1 MLCICHLFVTASSP
15 SLVLST
21 YHSHY
26 RATLIPTAAM
36 DLVNRERADLR
47 REAKE
52 ALPTA
57 AMEAITLTLEN
68 PARAVH
74 RRVARRDM
82 AAIHLSAIHM
92 ATVEE
97 SREREARRQLREV
110 RAEITTTI
118 KNNCHDYVHR
128 GRRGFDYREEKHL
141 ATILTMDGVSMY
153 VPRLVLVLS

>member
-1 MLCICHLFVTASSP
+1 
-15 SLVLST
+15 
-21 YHSHY
+21 
-26 RATLIPTAAM
+26 M
-36 DLVNRERADLR
+36 DLVNRERADLQ

-97 SREREARRQLREV
+97 SPASL
-110 RAEITTTI
+110 APALITTTE
-118 KNNCHDYVHR
+118 HPLPRAPR
-128 GRRGFDYREEKHL
+128 GNK
-141 ATILTMDGVSMY
+141 
-153 VPRLVLVLS
+153 